1 MKELT
6 LGQTKHI
13 SAGSGGSWSLVFK
26 IAFTTIVNIGN
37 YIIHKKNHR
46 EKITV
51 EGVVIA
57 AGSGM
62 ILGSSIHKD
71 KSFENKL
78 LTDGENI

>member
-13 SAGSGGSWSLVFK
+13 TGGAGAWSLVLK
-26 IAFTTIVNIGN
+26 IAFTTFVNIGN

-46 EKITV
+46 EKITI
-51 EGVVIA
+51 EGLAIA

-62 ILGSSIHKD
+62 IAGSAIHRD
-71 KSFENKL
+71 KLIESKPI
-78 LTDGENI
+78 TDDLP

>member
-13 SAGSGGSWSLVFK
+13 TGGAGAWSLVLK
-26 IAFTTIVNIGN
+26 IAFTTFVNIGN

-51 EGVVIA
+51 EGLVIA

-62 ILGSSIHKD
+62 IAGSAIHKN
-71 KSFENKL
+71 KFIENEQ
-78 LTDGENI
+78 LTDNNTP